1 MPLARRA
8 AVAATAAALTVAGLT
23 AQAALL
29 PQAAQAA
36 PRSGA
41 ESPSVLLLAVDRAGT
56 AEDRSSVLVCGPTGG
71 THPDAATACRTL
83 AHVDGNLAALSVD
96 PGPCTFEYAPVTVH
110 AWGFWQDRP
119 VAWSETYSNRCML
132 LRGTGAL
139 FAF

>member
-1 MPLARRA
+1 MPFARPA
-8 AVAATAAALTVAGLT
+8 AATAAALAVAALT

-36 PRSGA
+36 PRSGP
-41 ESPSVLLLAVDRAGT
+41 ETPSVLLLDIDRPGT
-56 AEDRSSVLVCGPTGG
+56 AEDRSAVLVCGPTGG
-71 THPDAATACRTL
+71 THPDAVAACRTL
-83 AHVDGNLAALSVD
+83 ARVDGDLSALSAD
-96 PGPCTFEYAPVTVH
+96 PGPCTCDYAPVTVH

-119 VAWSETYSNRCML
+119 VTWSKSYENRCLL